1 MFGIGFG
8 EMLII
13 GVVLLLAV
21 GPRQLPALM
30 KTVGKGI
37 RDVRRAAEDLRRST
51 GIDELLRDEDLR
63 NPLRDR
69 TPERVEPYRLT
80 AADLERE
87 QPREGV
93 DASHDRFQQEADARV
108 AASSGAFV
116 PEASSPIDP
125 SVEAYDS
132 SVRDRKTET

>member
-63 NPLRDR
+63 NPLRDIDK
-69 TPERVEPYRLT
+69 PPYKLT
-80 AADLERE
+80 AFDRERE
-87 QPREGV
+87 NPREGV
-93 DASHDRFQQEADARV
+93 DVAYARV
-108 AASSGAFV
+108 AA
-116 PEASSPIDP
+116 EA
-125 SVEAYDS
+125 EARVAQTAPGS
-132 SVRDRKTET
+132 QGGQGSAGT

>member
-13 GVVLLLAV
+13 GVVLLIAV

-51 GIDELLRDEDLR
+51 GIDELMRDEDLR
-63 NPLRDR
+63 NPLANIDKPPYKLTIADR
-69 TPERVEPYRLT
+69 
-80 AADLERE
+80 ERE
-87 QPREGV
+87 NPRDGIDIAHAQMQAEL
-93 DASHDRFQQEADARV
+93 DARV
-108 AASSGAFV
+108 AHGSGSGGVQGA
-116 PEASSPIDP
+116 
-125 SVEAYDS
+125 
-132 SVRDRKTET
+132 

>member
-1 MFGIGFG
+1 MFGIGFT

-51 GIDELLRDEDLR
+51 GIDELLQDEDLR
-63 NPLRDR
+63 NPMREIPKPPYKLTPADR
-69 TPERVEPYRLT
+69 
-80 AADLERE
+80 ERE
-87 QPREGV
+87 NPRQGV
-93 DASHDRFQQEADARV
+93 DVAHARVVAEADARV
-108 AASSGAFV
+108 PATSARSDAAES
-116 PEASSPIDP
+116 
-125 SVEAYDS
+125 
-132 SVRDRKTET
+132 

>member
-69 TPERVEPYRLT
+69 EATPPKPATYQLG
-80 AADLERE
+80 AADFERE
-87 QPREGV
+87 LPREGI
-93 DASHDRFQQEADARV
+93 DTAHDRVAAENDARV
-108 AASSGAFV
+108 VATGSLPPSVPPSSG
-116 PEASSPIDP
+116 SNDTMGS
-125 SVEAYDS
+125 
-132 SVRDRKTET
+132 

>member
-30 KTVGKGI
+30 KTVGKGL

-69 TPERVEPYRLT
+69 PAIPPESAAPYKLSV
-80 AADLERE
+80 ADKERE
-87 QPREGV
+87 LPREGI
-93 DASHDRFQQEADARV
+93 DAAYARVQAEADARV
-108 AASSGAFV
+108 AQGGGLV
-116 PEASSPIDP
+116 PP
-125 SVEAYDS
+125 STPGLPGSAGSLDS
-132 SVRDRKTET
+132 